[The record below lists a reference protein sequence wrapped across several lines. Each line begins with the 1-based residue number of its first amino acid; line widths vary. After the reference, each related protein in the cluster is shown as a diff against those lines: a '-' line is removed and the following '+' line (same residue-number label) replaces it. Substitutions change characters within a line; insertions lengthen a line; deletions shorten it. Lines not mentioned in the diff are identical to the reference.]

1 MRVVVLRGSPK
12 RGGSSD
18 TIADSLLEGLKKAG
32 PIEVSDFVLN
42 DMNIRP
48 CQGCESCMTSKDHK
62 CVIDDDMHQIYS
74 VFADADIVV
83 WATPMYW
90 GYMTAQMKIA
100 LDRMEALAMDPEK
113 YWVDKEFVP
122 ILTYRHHYQ
131 STLGFFERV
140 QDYFRFKL
148 NFLTFCSMD
157 QDTRKDFH
165 VSTKPEKL
173 EEAYELGVRLGSA
186 ISGQS
191 HFTRVL

>member
-1 MRVVVLRGSPK
+1 MMRVVVLRGSPI

-18 TIADSLLEGLKKAG
+18 TIADSLLNGLEKLG
-32 PIEVSDFVLN
+32 PVEVFDFVLN
-42 DMNIRP
+42 NMNIRP
-48 CQGCESCMTSKDHK
+48 CQGCESCMTSIDHK

-74 VFADADIVV
+74 VFAGAEIVV

-131 STLGFFERV
+131 STVGFFERV

-157 QDTRKDFH
+157 QTTREDFH
-165 VSTKPEKL
+165 VSSRPEKL
-173 EEAYELGVRLGSA
+173 EEAYQLGVKLGAA
-186 ISGQS
+186 IAK
-191 HFTRVL
+191 

>member
-1 MRVVVLRGSPK
+1 MRVVVLHGSPR
-12 RGGSSD
+12 RGGNSD
-18 TIADSLLEGLKKAG
+18 TLTEYFVKGVKETGDF
-32 PIEVSDFVLN
+32 EVLDFILN

-48 CQGCESCMTSKDHK
+48 CQGCESCMTSEGHK

-131 STLGFFERV
+131 STVGFFERV

-148 NFLTFCSMD
+148 NVLTFCTMN
-157 QDTRKDFH
+157 TETHEDFH
-165 VSTKPEKL
+165 VSSKPEML
-173 EEAYELGVRLGSA
+173 EEVYQLGIKLGPAKWSN
-186 ISGQS
+186 
-191 HFTRVL
+191 